1 MSSPF
6 AHTLRSLEV
15 DGARGARALVVLAVV
30 LLGAWSAWLL
40 LARIPVTEV
49 SDDARVQVDAAG
61 HELAVAIAG
70 RVLTVRVGV
79 GEHVAA
85 GEVVVEL
92 DDRDTRLALELAREH
107 ADSLATVVEQ
117 RKREIAAE
125 REAIEAVELASGAAV
140 AEARAR
146 VDQALAAAR
155 LAETELAEIVA
166 LRESEIGTASELR
179 RSEATAE
186 QRRAITRE
194 LRSASTR
201 ERFEQDREVRDRLAT
216 IIRIETVIASLEVEL
231 AGARGTVETLL
242 AELEHHRVR
251 APIDGVIG
259 EIDSIERGSWLDR
272 GEVVGMV
279 VPTGELEIV
288 AQFEPSAAIG
298 RIALDQ
304 KATLRLAGFPWTQY
318 GAIEARVARVSSE
331 LRDGKVRVELD
342 IISVPPAILLEHA
355 LPGSLEVEVEQASPA
370 SLLLR
375 AAGRRL
381 TGTGAREGSS
391 P

>member
-1 MSSPF
+1 M
-6 AHTLRSLEV
+6 
-15 DGARGARALVVLAVV
+15 LAVL

-49 SDDARVQVDAAG
+49 SQDARVQVDAAG

-79 GEHVAA
+79 GEQVVA

-107 ADSLATVVEQ
+107 ADSLANVVAQ
-117 RKREIAAE
+117 RRREIAAE
-125 REAIEAVELASGAAV
+125 RGAIEAVELASGAAV

-146 VDQALAAAR
+146 VDQALAATR
-155 LAETELAEIVA
+155 LAETELAEIAA

-186 QRRAITRE
+186 QRRALTRE
-194 LRSASTR
+194 LKSASTR

-216 IIRIETVIASLEVEL
+216 IIRIEIVIASLEVEL
-231 AGARGTVETLL
+231 AAARGTVETLI
-242 AELEHHRVR
+242 AELEHHRLR

-259 EIDSIERGSWLDR
+259 ELDSIERGSWLDR
-272 GEVVGMV
+272 GEIVGMV
-279 VPTGELEIV
+279 VPAGELEIV
-288 AQFEPSAAIG
+288 AQFDPSAAIG
-298 RIALDQ
+298 RIALGQ
-304 KATLRLAGFPWTQY
+304 PATLRLAGFPWTQY
-318 GAIEARVARVSSE
+318 GAVQARVARVSSE

-342 IISVPPAILLEHA
+342 IISVPSLIMLEHA
-355 LPGSLEVEVEQASPA
+355 LPGSLEVEVEHASPA

-381 TGTGAREGSS
+381 TGTGNKAKASS
-391 P
+391 R

>member
-1 MSSPF
+1 M
-6 AHTLRSLEV
+6 
-15 DGARGARALVVLAVV
+15 LAVL

-49 SDDARVQVDAAG
+49 SQDARVQVDAAG

-79 GEHVAA
+79 GEQVVA

-107 ADSLATVVEQ
+107 ADSLANVVAQ
-117 RKREIAAE
+117 RRREIAAE
-125 REAIEAVELASGAAV
+125 RGAIEAVELASGAAV

-146 VDQALAAAR
+146 VDQALAATR
-155 LAETELAEIVA
+155 LAETELAEIAA
-166 LRESEIGTASELR
+166 LHESEIGTASELR

-186 QRRAITRE
+186 QRRALTRE
-194 LRSASTR
+194 LKSASTR

-216 IIRIETVIASLEVEL
+216 IIRIEIVIASLEVEL
-231 AGARGTVETLL
+231 AAARGTVETLI
-242 AELEHHRVR
+242 AELEHHRLR

-259 EIDSIERGSWLDR
+259 ELDRIERGSWLDR
-272 GEVVGMV
+272 GEIVGMV
-279 VPTGELEIV
+279 VPAGELEIV
-288 AQFEPSAAIG
+288 AQFDPSAAIG
-298 RIALDQ
+298 RIALGQ
-304 KATLRLAGFPWTQY
+304 PATLRLAGFPWTQY
-318 GAIEARVARVSSE
+318 GAVQARVARVSSE

-342 IISVPPAILLEHA
+342 IISVPSLIMLEHA
-355 LPGSLEVEVEQASPA
+355 LPGSLEVEVEHASPA

-381 TGTGAREGSS
+381 TGTGNKAKASS
-391 P
+391 R